1 MSIKSY
7 RPTTPGRRQM
17 TVSGFDGVDKHA
29 TNHLDNPVKISAVR
43 RDIARVK
50 TVIREKELEQ

>member
-17 TVSGFDGVDKHA
+17 TVSGFDGVAKHVKPEKSLLAKVKNPQA
-29 TNHLDNPVKISAVR
+29 TLKA
-43 RDIARVK
+43 
-50 TVIREKELEQ
+50 LEERGTPRWFQK